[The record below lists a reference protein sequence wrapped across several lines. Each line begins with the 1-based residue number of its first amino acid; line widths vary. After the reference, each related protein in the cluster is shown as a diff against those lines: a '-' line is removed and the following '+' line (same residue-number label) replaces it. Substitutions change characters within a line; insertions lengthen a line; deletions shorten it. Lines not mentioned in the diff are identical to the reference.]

1 MKKTAPLYNTSSSEG
16 EELGFAKSR
25 IEELQSRELEIEL
38 ESALAIERARAGFL
52 EREISS
58 LEIGKQRFE
67 DLVREYERAVQR
79 LELASLGN
87 ELLEGKVR
95 RLMRKVTGQE
105 RVIQMKDEKIGEMEA
120 EVLKCLDELETKGD
134 LIERLTEEVEKL
146 KEEKDDLI
154 VKLSLEEKAAASS
167 QHNEE
172 LALVEDYKRLA
183 KELDEALTNQAA
195 ETTELTYLRWTNAC
209 LRHELMRSYQL
220 QQQLRSEF
228 HDEDEEKEQ
237 GQHNTSEPSSPDDHH
252 HHSRRKKLMHKL
264 KKWVEDHQN
273 NHFHHLKKNKEA
285 SNTNKCIGWMPVH
298 HHGDLDP
305 VS

>member
-1 MKKTAPLYNTSSSEG
+1 MEDSKSNIIKAGIPLAISAAGFAISKFVSMKKTAPLYNTSSSEG

-120 EVLKCLDELETKGD
+120 EVLKCLDELEAKND

-154 VKLSLEEKAAASS
+154 VKLSSEEKAAASS
-167 QHNEE
+167 
-172 LALVEDYKRLA
+172 
-183 KELDEALTNQAA
+183 A
-195 ETTELTYLRWTNAC
+195 EK
-209 LRHELMRSYQL
+209 HQL
-220 QQQLRSEF
+220 QSEF
-228 HDEDEEKEQ
+228 HEEDEEKEQ

-252 HHSRRKKLMHKL
+252 HHHSRRKKLMHKL
-264 KKWVEDHQN
+264 KKWVEVDSRSSSTDHQN

-285 SNTNKCIGWMPVH
+285 NNTNKCIGWMPVH